1 MANLEIEQIK
11 IFDEEFVQS
20 MEPYIL
26 QAVYTGQ
33 LDLVVICYV
42 KDDLAIAYQKKGRLE
57 TDIHFLND
65 IIPESKNHKNTLHFL
80 IYIQPN

>member
-1 MANLEIEQIK
+1 MANLELEQIK
-11 IFDEEFVQS
+11 IFDESFSQS

-26 QAVYTGQ
+26 QAVYTKNH
-33 LDLVVICYV
+33 DLVVVCYV

-65 IIPESKNHKNTLHFL
+65 IIPDSKKKLKKRKF
-80 IYIQPN
+80 